1 MNLTVSIVT
10 YNNALEM
17 LQRTLASLREA
28 AEQGLE
34 AGAVSNVAVS
44 LVDNGSDTAYRRRLE
59 QLVADQSTQATYQ
72 LDFVPLA
79 QNRGFGAG
87 HNAAL
92 ARSRGDYHLVL
103 NPDVEIAADALAVGL
118 IRLQNAPELALL
130 SPRCT
135 GGSGEQEFL
144 CKRYPSLMV
153 LALRAFA
160 PGLGRRLFP
169 ARMEAY
175 EMSDTC
181 GDVNEVEVPLASG
194 CFMLTRGA
202 QLAEV
207 GDFDEGYF
215 LYFEDFDLSLRL
227 SRLGKVLYLPQM
239 RIVHHGGYAAS
250 KGLAHLRM
258 FASAGLRFFRQ
269 HGWRWT

>member
-1 MNLTVSIVT
+1 MNLTVSVVT
-10 YNNALEM
+10 YNSPLKL
-17 LQRTLASLREA
+17 LQRTLTSLRKA
-28 AEQGLE
+28 AERALE
-34 AGAVSNVAVS
+34 AGAVSSVGVS
-44 LVDNGSDTAYRRRLE
+44 LVDNGSEAAYRRRLE
-59 QLVADQSTQATYQ
+59 KLVADQDALANYRLAHVQ
-72 LDFVPLA
+72 LEE
-79 QNRGFGAG
+79 NRGFGAG
-87 HNAAL
+87 HNTAL
-92 ARSRGDYHLVL
+92 AQSRGEYHLVL

-118 IRLQNAPELALL
+118 TRLHNGSELTLL

-135 GGSGEQEFL
+135 GGNGEQEYL
-144 CKRYPSLMV
+144 CKRYPSLLV

-160 PGLGRRLFP
+160 PSLGRRMFP
-169 ARMEAY
+169 AQMEAY

-181 GDVNEVEVPLASG
+181 GDEDEVEVPLASG

-207 GDFDEGYF
+207 GDFDEAYF

-227 SRLGKVLYLPQM
+227 SQLGKVLYLPQM